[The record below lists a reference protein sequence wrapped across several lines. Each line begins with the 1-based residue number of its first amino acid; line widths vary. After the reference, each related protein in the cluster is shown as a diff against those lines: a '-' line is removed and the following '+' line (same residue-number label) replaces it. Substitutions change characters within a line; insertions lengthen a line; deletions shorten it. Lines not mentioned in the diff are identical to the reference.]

1 MGLIRASP
9 ACCQDALCP
18 CPPWR
23 WHSPFLAGGDP
34 LGPGRCARCGPAS
47 AGFPVGGS
55 RVTRRW
61 SGPLQGVLSPLEGV
75 ALLPLQR
82 RKMEPRRTLPKVQ
95 PPVRGRVG
103 TCAQVYWV
111 PRKRSARNQASPLG
125 MRSDDAIFLHSTK
138 LVSALLCCLIP
149 VCLWATGPTLSSCPH
164 KAWRT
169 QTLVTQR

>member
-1 MGLIRASP
+1 MGLIRAAP

-55 RVTRRW
+55 RATRRW
-61 SGPLQGVLSPLEGV
+61 SWPLQGVLSLLEGV
-75 ALLPLQR
+75 ALLLLQR
-82 RKMEPRRTLPKVQ
+82 KKWIPEGRCPKCNLPSGAGLGPAPRSTGCQRCGLPVIRL
-95 PPVRGRVG
+95 VL
-103 TCAQVYWV
+103 
-111 PRKRSARNQASPLG
+111 LG
-125 MRSDDAIFLHSTK
+125 MGSDAAIFLRATK

-149 VCLWATGPTLSSCPH
+149 VCLWATAPTLSSCPP
-164 KAWRT
+164 
-169 QTLVTQR
+169 